1 MGDSFA
7 FLLGLNMRLNEDEQG
22 VTPAFQGNNPINS
35 PFANEN
41 YHRPTH
47 PDDVIDMPL
56 QMDEMSNN

>member
-22 VTPAFQGNNPINS
+22 VTPAFQDNNPINS

-41 YHRPTH
+41 YRRQTH

-56 QMDEMSNN
+56 